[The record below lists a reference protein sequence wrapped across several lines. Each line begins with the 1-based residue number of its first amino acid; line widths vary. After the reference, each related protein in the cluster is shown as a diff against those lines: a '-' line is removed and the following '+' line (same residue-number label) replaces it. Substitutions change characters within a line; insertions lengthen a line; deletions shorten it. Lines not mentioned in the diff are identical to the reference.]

1 MSIVNTETRLSA
13 NKLTLGRADLLIGTV
28 YHPCRHVSKWL
39 LDYKLPAAAPATT
52 TEAADDCPLCSE
64 GSSTCPV
71 CHHIYD
77 GLLSRSCPSCDCY
90 FHASLL
96 GERRAALKARGVRVA
111 ELNAPM
117 LMRYRVEEQKRTQR
131 RHVSELRELRALEL
145 QSGFAKLD
153 LSESAE
159 EAVPAGQLEDA
170 ERSVFLEEN

>member
-1 MSIVNTETRLSA
+1 MSTMNTETRLSA

-28 YHPCRHVSKWL
+28 YHPCRHVFKWL
-39 LDYKLPAAAPATT
+39 LDYKLPATT

-64 GSSTCPV
+64 GSSACPV
-71 CHHIYD
+71 CRHVYK

-90 FHASLL
+90 FRESLL
-96 GERRAALKARGVRVA
+96 GERRAALEARGVRVA

-131 RHVSELRELRALEL
+131 RHASELRKLRALRL

-170 ERSVFLEEN
+170 KRSVFQDGN

>member
-1 MSIVNTETRLSA
+1 MNTETHLSA

-28 YHPCRHVSKWL
+28 YHPCRHVFKWL
-39 LDYKLPAAAPATT
+39 LDYKLPAPATT

-64 GSSTCPV
+64 DSSACPV
-71 CHHIYD
+71 CHRIYD

-90 FHASLL
+90 FRASLL
-96 GERRAALKARGVRVA
+96 GERRAALEARGVRVA

-117 LMRYRVEEQKRTQR
+117 LMRYRVEEQKRAQR
-131 RHVSELRELRALEL
+131 RHVSELRKLRALEP
-145 QSGFAKLD
+145 QSGLAKLD

-170 ERSVFLEEN
+170 ERSVFQEGN